1 MIRYVADW
9 VVPVTAPPL
18 SPGWVD
24 VEHGKIV
31 EVGNTDPGGV
41 PVSTVRELG
50 ATVIMPA
57 LVNAHTHLELSVLK
71 GKVPPAA
78 TMPEWV
84 ARLLKCRAEIGVI
97 KETSISEA
105 LSEVRATGTGLLGD
119 IGNTTIAAPALTAA
133 DMPVRLFREVLAFP
147 SQGASEAVR
156 TAVEGLRQIQE
167 TYGLSVGIAAHA
179 PYSVGASA
187 FAALDVAACEMGGLA
202 RCIHLAESRE
212 ELEFLRSGTGAWRT
226 LLEDLG
232 RWEENWVAP
241 QCGPVEFLERMRWLK
256 PGGIVVHGVQ
266 LTDDELTRLADLDV
280 TLVTCPRSNVWTG
293 VGEPPIE
300 RFFRSGVRLA
310 VGTDSLASAPDLNLF
325 SELALMRRLAPT
337 VSGRR
342 LLACATGDGARA
354 LGFAGE
360 CGSLV
365 PGARAPIAVSVPAGL
380 DDVEEYLVSGIQ
392 PEQVDWLNGATGAE
406 QTETSR
412 PGRWHH

>member
-1 MIRYVADW
+1 MIRYVSDW

-24 VEHGKIV
+24 VEHGRIV
-31 EVGNTDPGGV
+31 EVGSADPGGV
-41 PVSTVRELG
+41 PASRVRELG
-50 ATVIMPA
+50 ATAVMPA

-84 ARLLKCRAEIGVI
+84 GRLLKRRAEIGALTEAPI
-97 KETSISEA
+97 GEA
-105 LSEVRATGTGLLGD
+105 LSEVRASGTGLLGD
-119 IGNTTIAAPALTAA
+119 IGNTTIAAPSLSQA
-133 DMPVRLFREVLAFP
+133 DMPVRLFREVVAFP
-147 SQGASEAVR
+147 SKVSEEAVG
-156 TAVEGLRQIQE
+156 AAIDDLRHTQE
-167 TYGLSVGIAAHA
+167 TYGLAVGIAAHA
-179 PYSVGASA
+179 PYSVGPSA
-187 FAALDVAACEMGGLA
+187 FAALDAAAREAGGSA
-202 RCIHLAESRE
+202 RCIHLAESPE
-212 ELEFLRSGTGAWRT
+212 ELEFLRRGTGAWRT
-226 LLEDLG
+226 LLEELG

-241 QCGPVEFLERMRWLK
+241 RCGPVEFLERMRWLQ

-266 LTDDELTRLADLDV
+266 LTDDELVRLAELDV

-337 VSGRR
+337 VPGRR
-342 LLACATGDGARA
+342 LLECATGHGARA

-360 CGSLV
+360 CGALV
-365 PGARAPIAVSVPAGL
+365 PGARAPIAVSVPARL

-392 PEQVDWLNGATGAE
+392 PEQVDWLTG
-406 QTETSR
+406 
-412 PGRWHH
+412 

>member
-1 MIRYVADW
+1 MIRYVSDW

-24 VEHGKIV
+24 VERGRIL
-31 EVGNTDPGGV
+31 EVGSADPGGV
-41 PVSTVRELG
+41 PASSVRELG
-50 ATVIMPA
+50 ATAIMPA

-84 ARLLKCRAEIGVI
+84 GRLLKRRAEIGVLTEAPI
-97 KETSISEA
+97 GEA
-105 LSEVRATGTGLLGD
+105 LSEVRASGTGLLGD
-119 IGNTTIAAPALTAA
+119 IGNTTIAAPSLSQA
-133 DMPVRLFREVLAFP
+133 DMPVRLFREVVAFP
-147 SQGASEAVR
+147 SEASGEAVG
-156 TAVEGLRQIQE
+156 TAIDDLRHTRE
-167 TYGLSVGIAAHA
+167 TYGLAAGIAAHA
-179 PYSVGASA
+179 PYSVGVSA
-187 FAALDVAACEMGGLA
+187 FAALDAAAREVGGLV
-202 RCIHLAESRE
+202 RCIHLAESPE

-226 LLEDLG
+226 LLENLG

-241 QCGPVEFLERMRWLK
+241 QCGPVEFLERMRWLQ

-266 LTDDELTRLADLDV
+266 LTDDELVRLADLDV

-337 VSGRR
+337 VPGRR
-342 LLACATGDGARA
+342 LLECATGHGARA

-360 CGSLV
+360 CGALV
-365 PGARAPIAVSVPAGL
+365 PGARAPIAVSVPARL

-392 PEQVDWLNGATGAE
+392 PEQVDWLTGWTRAE
-406 QTETSR
+406 
-412 PGRWHH
+412 